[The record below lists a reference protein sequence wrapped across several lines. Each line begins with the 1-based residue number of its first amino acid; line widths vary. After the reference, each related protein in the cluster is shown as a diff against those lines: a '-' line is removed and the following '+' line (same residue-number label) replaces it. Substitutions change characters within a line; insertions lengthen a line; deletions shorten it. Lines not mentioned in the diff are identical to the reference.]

1 MVLKKV
7 WTPTAS
13 AFVARGMR
21 APYDTIGGQV
31 YTVESGR
38 EYVRSLIIAQLLNVT
53 TSPFYPR
60 GVIRVLNPAGID
72 TIPEDDLPE
81 EDDMTAEDIIHIEN
95 LEPGFQELVQS
106 AALNNMATLKR
117 GEEGKNWEANGDPT
131 EIAIQVFAHKA
142 GHGKP
147 HL

>member
-7 WTPTAS
+7 WIPTAS
-13 AFVARGMR
+13 AFVDRGMR
-21 APYDTIGGQV
+21 APYDTVSGQS

-38 EYVRSLIIAQLLNVT
+38 EYVRPLIISQLLNVP

-60 GVIRVLNPAGID
+60 GIIRALNPGGTD
-72 TIPEDDLPE
+72 TTPEEDLLE
-81 EDDMTAEDIIHIEN
+81 EDDMTAEDVVHIDN

-106 AALNNMATLKR
+106 AALNNMAILKR
-117 GEEGKNWEANGDPT
+117 GEEGKNWEAIGDPT
-131 EIAIQVFAHKA
+131 EVAIQVFAHKV